1 MATTHINAAGV
12 QFVRNHLATLPRPD
26 REAKRAIAAWLAT
39 QGVHQDP
46 DLIDVVTLHV
56 HPDGIASYQAKVV
69 QRVSLSQ
76 AVLMNWQGESNND
89 FFGGLFR
96 QPWAGTLPD
105 DGPITLV
112 DHFPPQPIY
121 DNGAWYEVFNGLFK
135 HSTPARYDHSTLLD
149 IRAEA
154 LQSHIE
160 ALDFH
165 TLYKATLDTYW
176 REQLADYRLSCKLN
190 FIAAC
195 NKQVAEGNLSDA
207 ARMLAWRAAELIPQ
221 GKGLRLSTLSIYG
234 YASTDLLY
242 INDAGSGLTL
252 LYAPGNSSPLL
263 EFASEDLLK
272 DWVGQQCKGADT
284 RQALKQHFR
293 LADGPQG
300 IDFSGLDTALEGLG
314 VYPHNHRLP
323 PEHGF
328 FNNDGTWP
336 PRTYVNYRPG
346 KYNPRINGDLFQAM
360 AERMRQRCYD
370 DADFLIT
377 SDAQVT
383 KARWRGYLVTSLNL
397 LAPLALVVPEL
408 VPLLAIGGVAQFGL
422 GLDQAI
428 NGKSLEDKDAGVSN
442 IVFGLLNATPLVT
455 LPATRPRMLFPGKS
469 PRFVMPTRLN
479 DQWGYPLSPN
489 SPPRLPEESIADYF
503 SPPKPSMPTTRIIRG
518 SLDRA
523 TGTHPLLA
531 INEGKEVKVLYD
543 TEHDAFILKSDA
555 NEVLPTYYQVTDNHR
570 GLTAIDL
577 TNRPVTNQMRMDTL
591 RALGVDIELPI
602 TIPTVNSAEVR
613 PIPKQILSIW
623 VGDKSIPDE
632 LVETVAKNAKRL
644 EHTRFSYRLYL
655 SKANP
660 KVFKSNYAR
669 LTGKAPR
676 LQVLTL
682 EDQPFFDN
690 FRATRHFQQ
699 YEQALDAPGANFAS
713 ACDIL
718 RYPLLRSEGG
728 VYMDID
734 DTLRTL
740 GDNPQAYA
748 VIDSTPLATT
758 PDGLVLGG
766 PVNNELLGMHCA
778 YNTNMIGSHAGNPT
792 LSRISEAMH
801 QRFLDNL
808 AFYNTRPLRGSAG
821 FEAYAQALSNMTGPG
836 VFTDVVDQQ
845 LPRLRILRQ
854 ISKLES
860 TPLND
865 PGFVTGD
872 LTFPLFNARH
882 SDQALSYVVEIG
894 NYHSWS
900 KA

>member
-69 QRVSLSQ
+69 QRVNLTQ

-135 HSTPARYDHSTLLD
+135 RSTPARYDHSTLLD

-195 NKQVAEGNLSDA
+195 NKQVNEGSLSDA

-272 DWVGQQCKGADT
+272 DWVGQQCKGAAT

-328 FNNDGTWP
+328 FNDDGTWP

-346 KYNPRINGDLFQAM
+346 KYNPRITGDLFQAM

-383 KARWRGYLVTSLNL
+383 KARWRGYLVSSLNL

-428 NGKSLEDKDAGVSN
+428 NGKNLEDKDAGVSN
-442 IVFGLLNATPLVT
+442 IVFGLLNATPLAT

-469 PRFVMPTRLN
+469 SRFVMPTRLN
-479 DQWGYPLSPN
+479 DQWGYPLGPD
-489 SPPRLPEESIADYF
+489 SPPRLPDEEAAGF
-503 SPPKPSMPTTRIIRG
+503 FTPPEPTVVATRITRG
-518 SLDRA
+518 PLNRA
-523 TGTHPLLA
+523 TGTNPLLA
-531 INEGKEVKVLYD
+531 LKNGNEVEVLYD
-543 TEHDAFILKSDA
+543 TDHDAFIVKDDA
-555 NEVLPTYYQVTDNHR
+555 NEVSPAYYQVTAGTRD
-570 GLTAIDL
+570 LYLIDPAS
-577 TNRPVTNQMRMDTL
+577 RPVSDAMRMYTL
-591 RALGVDIELPI
+591 RRLGVDLKLPLRVPLI
-602 TIPTVNSAEVR
+602 DSASVTSV
-613 PIPKQILSIW
+613 PKKILSIW

-632 LVETVAKNAKRL
+632 LLENIANNAKRL
-644 EHTRFSYRLYL
+644 KGTGFSYELHL

-660 KVFKSNYAR
+660 QVFKRNLAKLSA
-669 LTGKAPR
+669 TSD
-676 LQVLTL
+676 LQVHPL
-682 EDQPFFDN
+682 EEQPFFTT
-690 FRATRHFQQ
+690 FKESEYYHQYQQ
-699 YEQALDAPGANFAS
+699 AIEAEGANFSSAS
-713 ACDIL
+713 DIL
-718 RYPLLRSEGG
+718 RYPLLHSEGG
-728 VYMDID
+728 VYMDVD
-734 DTLRTL
+734 DTLL
-740 GDNPQAYA
+740 NFENNPKNYTMISA
-748 VIDSTPLATT
+748 IDLKTT

-766 PVNNELLGMHCA
+766 PVSNELLGMHCD
-778 YNTNMIGSHAGNPT
+778 YNTNMIASHAGNPT
-792 LSRISEAMH
+792 LSLISETMH

-808 AFYNTRPLRGSAG
+808 TFYDTRPLAGSLG
-821 FEAYAQALSNMTGPG
+821 FETYAQELSRMTGPG
-836 VFTDVVDQQ
+836 MLNDVVAQH
-845 LPRLRILRQ
+845 LPRLQFLRQ
-854 ISKLES
+854 LSKLES
-860 TPLND
+860 IPET
-865 PGFVTGD
+865 GFRS
-872 LTFPLFNARH
+872 LTENVLVPAAQARNR
-882 SDQALSYVVEIG
+882 DQALSSVATIG